1 MSPVA
6 SQQVATLDLASLERF
21 QSELIEAGFEPVP
34 GDLREWVGPIAE
46 PLREFTAVTTMKVSF
61 RDGWPFQYPRLFVDG
76 IDELHTNAH
85 GELCLW
91 HAGAASDQW
100 LTFAGYVARIEEW
113 ARRTRDSDFRPEDF
127 ALDAH
132 LAFGHVRLGAIATVE
147 LDKLQLDLTP
157 RGIRKV
163 SGRWNNTNGVL
174 AIDPGSDGAIE
185 GRGYLVASVRTAPRD
200 LDAVKSL
207 LTLQQRN
214 NFERRFRGIN
224 EGGRPHLFLIA
235 WQRERGLEALVL
247 LAQKRDEQVVAE
259 AIEVAPRDTKV
270 LKLRAGPD
278 SELLSGKH
286 IVVFGAGAIGS
297 NVAFRLAEAG
307 LGTLTVVDDGR
318 LRPGD
323 IVRHAAERWAI
334 GVAKVSAVSVD
345 LKSRTPWTKVE
356 SIAESPWSPA
366 RISELILGVDCVIDA
381 TGLGAFA
388 NMLSAI
394 CRSERSPLISAALF
408 RAGSVARVRRQAAAD
423 DVAITG
429 RTEDCGYPQIPY
441 APEPPRYEAGCSAPI
456 NNASPVAVAA
466 TAALTAAVVIDFLA
480 GRAEYGDEVIE
491 VFHALDEAP
500 FDRVGT
506 LRS

>member
-1 MSPVA
+1 VA

-21 QSELIEAGFEPVP
+21 QSELIEAGFGPLP

-46 PLREFTAVTTMKVSF
+46 PLREFTTATTMKVSF

-76 IDELHTNAH
+76 IDELHMNAH

-113 ARRTRDSDFRPEDF
+113 ARRTRDGDFRSEDF

-132 LAFGHVRLGAIATVE
+132 LAFGRVRLGAIATLE
-147 LDKLQLDLTP
+147 LDKLQLDVAP

-163 SGRWNNTNGVL
+163 SGRWNNTNSVL
-174 AIDPGSDGAIE
+174 AIDPGSDGPIE
-185 GRGYLVASVRTAPRD
+185 GRGYWVASVRTAPRD
-200 LDAVKSL
+200 LDAAKSL
-207 LTLQQRN
+207 LTPQQRN
-214 NFERRFRGIN
+214 NFERRFRGVS
-224 EGGRPHLFLIA
+224 EGGRPRLFLIA
-235 WQRERGLEALVL
+235 WQRKRGQEALVL
-247 LAQKRDEQVVAE
+247 LAKKLDDQVVAE
-259 AIEVAPRDTKV
+259 AIEVAPTDTKV

-278 SELLSGKH
+278 SELMSSKH
-286 IVVFGAGAIGS
+286 VVVFGAGAIGS

-323 IVRHAAERWAI
+323 IVRHAVDRWAI
-334 GVAKVSAVSVD
+334 GRDKVGAITGG
-345 LKSRTPWTKVE
+345 LGMRTPWTRVRPVV
-356 SIAESPWSPA
+356 ESPWSPE
-366 RISELILGVDCVIDA
+366 RISELIRDADCVVDA
-381 TGLGAFA
+381 TGFGSFA
-388 NMLSAI
+388 NMLSVI
-394 CRSERSPLISAALF
+394 CKDERSPLISASLF

-423 DVAITG
+423 DVTITS
-429 RTEDCGYPQIPY
+429 RTEDRGYPQIPF
-441 APEPPRYEAGCSAPI
+441 APEPPRYEAGCSAPV

-491 VFHALDEAP
+491 IFHALDEAP
-500 FDRVGT
+500 FDHVGT